1 MTAGLSLQTFF
12 SVWLL
17 WITMVGRDLFECL
30 AHLTIMRVVQTTSV
44 VVWQG
49 VKSFAR
55 TKTALKVLDVLLG
68 HTHTRQSYY
77 AQAHLPPKV
86 WSVLGTSVTH
96 FLVMVWFKEVVLSTV
111 KMVWINLDGCTDGWF
126 CKIQQQKSIICA
138 PHMHMNNCLI
148 TAFHC
153 VYFIY
158 RGGDVGTICA

>member
-77 AQAHLPPKV
+77 AQAHLPPKECV
-86 WSVLGTSVTH
+86 GHECNTLSCHG
-96 FLVMVWFKEVVLSTV
+96 MV
-111 KMVWINLDGCTDGWF
+111 
-126 CKIQQQKSIICA
+126 Q
-138 PHMHMNNCLI
+138 
-148 TAFHC
+148 
-153 VYFIY
+153 
-158 RGGDVGTICA
+158 RGGLEHSKDGVNKSGRLHGWMIL